1 MKKIFNFLIAM
12 LAVCG
17 VACDQLGGLL
27 NGGISNGGNE
37 DNGGNGNGNGN
48 SGTTTS
54 FVIDVTNITATG
66 ATVSV
71 TPSTNET
78 YYFDVIEKAYFDT
91 YATEEEFAADYV
103 ADIQATI
110 NEINSSNGANYTLA
124 EFLSSGSDSYTY
136 EEGDLEPNT
145 DYYAFAFCLS
155 ANGEIKG
162 GFTKKAFKTLNE
174 ATTSENTFQVEVSN
188 ISATGVTVSVTP
200 SNYDT
205 YYFDV
210 IEKDI
215 YDAYTDKKAF
225 AAEYIAEVKDF
236 YESYGYTLADALSSD
251 RDTHT
256 YEDSFDANTDYY
268 AFAVGVSSSGAITTD
283 ITVKAFT
290 TLASGSGNEG
300 GNTPGTGDL
309 ALNNFTYGYYSNY
322 GDYYGTGATNWY
334 IGLYPEEG
342 MDFVTLEVQT
352 ALDAT
357 DFTGNYTLASTFE
370 AGTAVAGFVEVDD
383 EGGYVCGSYWGVLY
397 SNYELAD
404 YALLASGSVTIG
416 KTGSNYTIAVDAVD
430 IDGYKVTVNYEG
442 VLREYIDDG
451 ASLLSVRKKPARRLR
466 FVPKTKSENG
476 ALSYRALTKVAESK
490 DSIIKRKLMK

>member
-1 MKKIFNFLIAM
+1 MKKIFKLFIVM

-17 VACDQLGGLL
+17 ISCEQMGGILGGG
-27 NGGISNGGNE
+27 NQGGDE
-37 DNGGNGNGNGN
+37 PN
-48 SGTTTS
+48 SPNNPSDPGTTEAV
-54 FVIDVTNITATG
+54 FNITVTDITSSG
-66 ATVSV
+66 AYVAVETTS
-71 TPSTNET
+71 NET
-78 YYFDVIEKAYFDT
+78 YYFDVIEKEYLDQYTDKKVFAAEMVAELKAY
-91 YATEEEFAADYV
+91 YEEE
-103 ADIQATI
+103 
-110 NEINSSNGANYTLA
+110 GYTLA
-124 EFLSSGSDSYTY
+124 DALSYGSDGYLY

-145 DYYAFAFCLS
+145 DYYAFAV
-155 ANGEIKG
+155 AVTENGVVNSDLTLKQ
-162 GFTKKAFKTLNE
+162 FKTLE
-174 ATTSENTFQVEVSN
+174 AAAGGSGSDEPSN
-188 ISATGVTVSVTP
+188 NSFAITVSDITSSGATVAIVP
-200 SNYDT
+200 SNTDT

-210 IEKDI
+210 IEKDVF
-215 YDAYTDKKAF
+215 DTYTDKQAF
-225 AAEYIAEVKDF
+225 AAEMVAGIKEYC
-236 YESYGYTLADALSSD
+236 ESYGYTLADALSSGS
-251 RDTHT
+251 DTYT
-256 YEDSFDANTDYY
+256 YEDFLDANTDYY
-268 AFAVGVSSSGAITTD
+268 AFAVGVSSSGVITTD

-290 TLASGSGNEG
+290 TLASGNGGGNEG
-300 GNTPGTGDL
+300 GKEF
-309 ALNNFTYGYYSNY
+309 NNLSYGYYTNC
-322 GDYYGTGATNWY
+322 GDYYESNATNWY
-334 IGLYPEEG
+334 IDLYPEEG

-416 KTGSNYTIAVDAVD
+416 KTGSNYTIVVDAVD

-442 VLREYIDDG
+442 VLKEYIDDG

-476 ALSYRALTKVAESK
+476 ALSYRAITKVAESK